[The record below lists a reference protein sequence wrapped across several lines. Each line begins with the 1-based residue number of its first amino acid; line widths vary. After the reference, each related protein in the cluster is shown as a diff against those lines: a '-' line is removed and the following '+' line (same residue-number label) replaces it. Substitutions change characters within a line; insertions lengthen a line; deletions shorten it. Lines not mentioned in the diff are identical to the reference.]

1 MRHHATWAI
10 LSLSSVFLGIR
21 WGTRLLGFSVGFT
34 RDPQVA
40 ESFGTQY
47 QGAVMRGSVNT
58 GRHDRVKRTLFAYT
72 VVMAMLV
79 ASMVSVGVIAET
91 AEARGP
97 EYNGTQ
103 TQSGGPAYFGPAPN
117 LFP

>member
-1 MRHHATWAI
+1 
-10 LSLSSVFLGIR
+10 
-21 WGTRLLGFSVGFT
+21 
-34 RDPQVA
+34 
-40 ESFGTQY
+40 
-47 QGAVMRGSVNT
+47 
-58 GRHDRVKRTLFAYT
+58 
-72 VVMAMLV
+72 MAMLV